1 MSTSSELEWHCVSN
15 MTCKKIKKS
24 LREQARNSRILQGD

>member
-15 MTCKKIKKS
+15 MTCKKIKKKFE
-24 LREQARNSRILQGD
+24 RARKEFKNFTG